1 MDVRPPQSVDESF
14 TIAQAKWLNKF
25 SNLVGTVVGAIA
37 LLDQSGAFALLPA
50 KLQRYV
56 TPVALT
62 TGVVALLAG
71 QKKQGAALIANHS
84 GRPYVYTP
92 EGVPGRDQKDALNQ
106 VFMPAAEV
114 AIARKAVA
122 GELIPVNVAQK
133 REQLEEKIFEKLD
146 QLIPLTSNL
155 AEGVARPP
163 VDMGVTSHFAPNPL
177 PTPSPGLLRTLYA
190 DTKTDGASGGSKIS
204 LSDLAVIAQ
213 EQN

>member
-92 EGVPGRDQKDALNQ
+92 EGVPGRNKTNALYQ
-106 VFMPAAEV
+106 VFMTGPEV
-114 AIARKAVA
+114 LLAQKATT
-122 GELIPVNVAQK
+122 GELVAPSTVQK
-133 REQLEEKIFEKLD
+133 QEKFEEKILSKLD
-146 QLIPLTSNL
+146 QFKPQVLP
-155 AEGVARPP
+155 ADEGVALPP
-163 VDMGVTSHFAPNPL
+163 VDMGVTSHFAPNPV
-177 PTPSPGLLRTLYA
+177 TSKGR
-190 DTKTDGASGGSKIS
+190 KIS
-204 LSDLAVIAQ
+204 LSDLAAIAQ